1 MSVSLSGWIRTGMIL
16 QGSGFKPEFFKIEV
30 DGCFISSQNLLSL
43 ETICMSSSIMEVL
56 CDPGSGILQKVVNP
70 LGNYYHDILN

>member
-1 MSVSLSGWIRTGMIL
+1 MSISLPGWIKTGMIL

-43 ETICMSSSIMEVL
+43 ETICVSSSIME
-56 CDPGSGILQKVVNP
+56 ILSNA
-70 LGNYYHDILN
+70 G